1 MAKGSYITLSLV
13 RGDASR
19 VTGEGVGTMLPVMMY
34 VAWIWVGEATIDYI
48 AKVVCVE
55 NDDIGSGR
63 CRMTTTTTTSNTR
76 ARANACGYPKNNK
89 VLRHAG
95 QYCAA
100 RTYVNPAH
108 YPGPIPGS
116 YPAHGL
122 QVAGLFAKTTLP
134 NLQELEPIK

>member
-34 VAWIWVGEATIDYI
+34 VAWIWVGEATIEYI

-100 RTYVNPAH
+100 RTWVRR
-108 YPGPIPGS
+108 GIIIPCARSAGGRSICKS
-116 YPAHGL
+116 Y
-122 QVAGLFAKTTLP
+122 
-134 NLQELEPIK
+134 LQELEPIK